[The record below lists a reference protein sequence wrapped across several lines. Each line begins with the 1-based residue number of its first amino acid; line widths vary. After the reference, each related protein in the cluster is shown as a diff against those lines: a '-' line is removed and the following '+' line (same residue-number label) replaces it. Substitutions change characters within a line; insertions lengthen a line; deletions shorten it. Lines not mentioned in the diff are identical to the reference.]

1 MPQRKRIPPTKPPR
15 RLAEPDDLTQI
26 LRSALQIDD
35 RAEFLKSA
43 RSIWR
48 KVHPQNHRKRGRPS
62 LAVEVI
68 VIVALAMQRMTGTL
82 TQAGIMRATRD
93 LYKKLREV
101 CHDDPEC
108 IAPSQNVL
116 RQYVKSYLLYR
127 RYGPSAFARFPK
139 KFPPHLRRGF
149 EALPAGIHVDAIL
162 GFAGNVPKGPTMI
175 GPRATRAADV
185 TRRIR
190 AIPTLPQ

>member
-62 LAVEVI
+62 RAVEVI
-68 VIVALAMQRMTGTL
+68 IIVALAMQRMTETL
-82 TQAGIMRATRD
+82 TQAAIMRATRD

-116 RQYVKSYLLYR
+116 RQYVKAYLLYR
-127 RYGPSAFARFPK
+127 TKGAAALA
-139 KFPPHLRRGF
+139 KFPRHIRRDIHNLPGWLQYD
-149 EALPAGIHVDAIL
+149 ALV
-162 GFAGNVPKGPTMI
+162 GFAGTVPNGPTII
-175 GPRATRAADV
+175 GDQQAPAL

-190 AIPTLPQ
+190 AIPSLSK